1 MDVRTFLAIT
11 AVAALTL
18 SGCDR
23 AETPQPAAPA
33 DAPPAA
39 VPAAPATPAEA
50 EAASFVNRVWSVADS
65 SQVERGSLRVFL
77 SEGTLVMASPNA
89 RPAFGQW
96 RSEGG
101 RLTITEEGREYPA
114 DVLALGANEFRIR
127 MNGPGEPV
135 EMRLVPAPR
144 PTADSIAGI
153 APAAVPQAMAAVQK
167 EPAAPAP
174 EALLGTAWRLTSLGS
189 GRLQA
194 GTQPTLEFPTE
205 GRASGNGSCNRF
217 NGIVIVADDGIKF
230 SGLATTRK
238 ACPAAVMA
246 QEEAYL
252 EALRNAVRYE
262 ADAESLRVF
271 SAGRE
276 EPLAFVAGPVPAA
289 APAQGIRPAPA
300 AATSS
305 LLGIWTVVGHHSPGV
320 GAMSDE
326 QAKSQYGKSLRLTPG
341 AAVASGSRCGE
352 PAYEPSRVVPDDFLA
367 ENYRLAP
374 GALPPLAGKSQAQ
387 VLEVRCNGS
396 PWTTLGGLLIEV
408 DRSRALAPW
417 DGVFFELTRDRDFRA
432 VGQEPGWQLEIRMG
446 SEMRLT
452 YDYGKNSAVTSAA
465 QVQLD
470 PKTGTRTF
478 HARAE
483 ASDLQVEVV
492 PVKCEDSMSGRP
504 YPATVTVTLNDRRL
518 RGCGESLA
526 TPFQ

>member
-11 AVAALTL
+11 AVASLALA
-18 SGCDR
+18 GCER

-39 VPAAPATPAEA
+39 VPASPARPAEA

-65 SQVERGSLRVFL
+65 AQVERGSLRVFL
-77 SEGTLVMASPNA
+77 SEGTLVMASPNS

-101 RLTITEEGREYPA
+101 RLTITEEGQEYPT
-114 DVLALGANEFRIR
+114 DILALSPNDFRIR
-127 MNGPGEPV
+127 MNGHGEPV
-135 EMRLVPAPR
+135 EIRFEPAPR
-144 PTADSIAGI
+144 PAPEAVAET
-153 APAAVPQAMAAVQK
+153 APAASPQAATAVP
-167 EPAAPAP
+167 EERAAPAP
-174 EALLGTAWRLTSLGS
+174 EALLGTAWRLSSLGS

-217 NGIVIVADDGIKF
+217 NGIVIVAGDGIKF

-238 ACPAAVMA
+238 ACPAAVME
-246 QEEAYL
+246 QEEAFL

-262 ADAESLRVF
+262 ANADSLRVF

-276 EPLAFVAGPVPAA
+276 EPLTFSAGPAAAA

-326 QAKSQYGKSLRLTPG
+326 QAKAQYGKSLRLTPG
-341 AAVASGSRCGE
+341 AAVASGSRCSE
-352 PAYEPSRVVPDDFLA
+352 PAYVPNRVVPDDFLA
-367 ENYRLAP
+367 NKYRLAP
-374 GALPPLAGKSQAQ
+374 GALQPLAGKSQAQ

-396 PWTTLGGLLIEV
+396 HWATLGGLLIEV
-408 DRSRALAPW
+408 DRNRALAPW

-452 YDYGKNSAVTSAA
+452 YDYGKNSVVTPAA
-465 QVQLD
+465 QVELD
-470 PKTGTRTF
+470 SRTGTRTF
-478 HARAE
+478 HSRAE
-483 ASDLQVEVV
+483 ANDLQAEVV
-492 PVKCEDSMSGRP
+492 PVRCEDSMSGKP
-504 YPATVTVTLNDRRL
+504 YAATVTVTLNDRRF
-518 RGCGESLA
+518 RGCGESLT